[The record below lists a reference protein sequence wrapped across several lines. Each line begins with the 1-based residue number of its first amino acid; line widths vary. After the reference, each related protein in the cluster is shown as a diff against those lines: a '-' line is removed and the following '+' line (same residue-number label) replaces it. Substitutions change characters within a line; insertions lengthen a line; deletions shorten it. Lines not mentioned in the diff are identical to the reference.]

1 LEADLHMAH
10 LKDAPD
16 SQFAYVVV
24 VARRAR
30 QLLIGGRPMVDNPRS
45 RKTTRIAEEELQ
57 KGLLEYD
64 APHLN
69 EQAEDIN
76 EKKKK

>member
-1 LEADLHMAH
+1 MAH

-30 QLLIGGRPMVDNPRS
+30 QLLVGGRPMVDNPRS

-57 KGLLEYD
+57 KGYLEYE
-64 APHLN
+64 APML
-69 EQAEDIN
+69 ERDKAAE
-76 EKKKK
+76 EESKRKG

>member
-1 LEADLHMAH
+1 MAV
-10 LKDAPD
+10 LREAPD

-30 QLLIGGRPMVDNPRS
+30 QLLIGARPLIDNPRS

-57 KGLLEYD
+57 KGYLEYE
-64 APHLN
+64 APMLEGN
-69 EQAEDIN
+69 ADEEEARR
-76 EKKKK
+76 KK

>member
-1 LEADLHMAH
+1 
-10 LKDAPD
+10 
-16 SQFAYVVV
+16 
-24 VARRAR
+24 
-30 QLLIGGRPMVDNPRS
+30 MVDNPKS

-69 EQAEDIN
+69 EQAEDKD
-76 EKKKK
+76 EKKRKA

>member
-1 LEADLHMAH
+1 MAH
-10 LKDAPD
+10 LKDAPE
-16 SQFAYVVV
+16 SQFAYVVF

-30 QLLIGGRPMVDNPRS
+30 QLLIGGRAMVDNPKS

-69 EQAEDIN
+69 EQSEDKD
-76 EKKKK
+76 EKKRKA

>member
-1 LEADLHMAH
+1 MAVLREA
-10 LKDAPD
+10 PE

-30 QLLIGGRPMVDNPRS
+30 QLLIGARPLVENPRS

-57 KGLLEYD
+57 RGYLEYE
-64 APHLN
+64 APHL
-69 EQAEDIN
+69 EASAAEG
-76 EKKKK
+76 EEGRRKK

>member
-1 LEADLHMAH
+1 MGH
-10 LKDAPD
+10 LKDAAE

-30 QLLIGGRPMVDNPRS
+30 QLLIGGRAMVDNPKS

-69 EQAEDIN
+69 EQAEDKD
-76 EKKKK
+76 EKKRKA